1 MSSSLLRRLTDS
13 FLPRSKPKRP
23 QVRKSSR
30 LRLESLEDR
39 RLMAGFHTAVL
50 DNALN
55 HNLTVLQLP
64 TSQGSI
70 TYNANTKAV
79 TVEGSNNHGDLI
91 NVRIDNRGTATIAD
105 DLVAISVSNLN
116 GTLPLRASYN
126 YSAVNRVFAHGL
138 GGNDTIQ
145 NDTIVAITSYG
156 GPGRDVLIGGYGH
169 DALLGGDDNDYID
182 GRRGSDMIWG
192 ENGHDGLFGDDGY
205 DTILGGA
212 GYDYIFGGNHDD
224 YLYGEGDNDRLYGGA
239 GIDSLNDTTG
249 INVYYTDYGPDYT
262 VSASGYTAFDW
273 FDKNLTN
280 PDLRSRAR
288 LEFRDGVLGRNDML
302 NIYTTVSSDN
312 YVSTSELNDLKTLLS
327 TRINMPAD
335 SRYFANMIAN
345 GDRANQWYRGGT
357 LGNLYAGASGAHLSK
372 LADKWFKGGDLPGI
386 EAGFHYEYAY
396 GQLFVNGPNYTDV
409 DQGSASDCYFLAALG
424 ETAQHRPSII
434 QNMFGSNGDGT
445 FVVRFVTSGV
455 TRYVTV
461 NRYLPARN
469 DGTAAYAGWGS
480 TMNANGTFVGNQ
492 FNNSNNE
499 LWVAL
504 AEKAYA
510 QLNESGVI
518 GQDGTNTYVGIDFGN
533 TGKAF
538 GHITGK
544 NGAFYDLSQ
553 SGIINAQNAGK
564 AISLSTKDSGVA
576 AGIVANHA
584 YMLVGYN
591 SGTGLFELFNPHG
604 FVTGGNTVLQLTWSQ
619 IVASFD
625 GSTSVLL

>member
-1 MSSSLLRRLTDS
+1 MSGGLLRRWTNLLANDS
-13 FLPRSKPKRP
+13 KRTRTK
-23 QVRKSSR
+23 VRKSSR
-30 LRLESLEDR
+30 LGLETLEDR
-39 RLMAGFHTAVL
+39 RLMAIWNSGIL
-50 DNALN
+50 DDIVVSPIVIQPA
-55 HNLTVLQLP
+55 
-64 TSQGSI
+64 TSEGSI

-79 TVEGSNNHGDLI
+79 TVQGSNSYGDLI
-91 NVRIDNRGTATIAD
+91 NVRIDNRGTASTSD
-105 DLVAISVSNLN
+105 DLVAVSVSNLN
-116 GTLPLRASYN
+116 GTLPLTASYN
-126 YSAVNRVFAHGL
+126 YSSVNRVFAHGL

-145 NDTIVAITSYG
+145 NDTIVPITAYG
-156 GPGRDVLIGGYGH
+156 GPGRDVILGGFGH
-169 DALLGGDDNDYID
+169 DGLLGGDDNDYID
-182 GRRGSDMIWG
+182 GRRGSDYIWG
-192 ENGHDGLFGDDGY
+192 ENGHDALFGDDGY

-224 YLYGEGDNDRLYGGA
+224 YLYGEADNDRLYGG
-239 GIDSLNDTTG
+239 GGLDSLNGGDG
-249 INVYYTDYGPDYT
+249 INTLYTDYGPDYN
-262 VSASGYTAFDW
+262 VSASGFTAFDW

-280 PDLRSRAR
+280 PGLRSRAR

-302 NIYTTVSSDN
+302 NIYTTVSSD
-312 YVSTSELNDLKTLLS
+312 TLLS

-335 SRYFANMIAN
+335 SRYFAGKIAN

-357 LGNLYAGASGAHLSK
+357 LGNLYAGASGLHLNR

-409 DQGSASDCYFLAALG
+409 DQGSVGDCYFLAALG
-424 ETAQHRPSII
+424 ETAQHRSSII

-445 FVVRFVTSGV
+445 FVVRFIVSGV
-455 TRYVTV
+455 TRFVTV
-461 NRYLPARN
+461 NRFLPVDANGR
-469 DGTAAYAGWGS
+469 AAYAGFGS
-480 TMNANGTFVGNQ
+480 TMTSTGAFVGNQ
-492 FNNSNNE
+492 FNNPNNE

-504 AEKAYA
+504 AEKAYV
-510 QLNESGVI
+510 QLNESGII
-518 GQDGTNTYVGIDFGN
+518 GQDGTNTYVGIAFGN

-544 NGAFYDLSQ
+544 NGSFYELSQ

-604 FVTGGNTVLQLTWSQ
+604 FVTGGNTVLHLTWDQ